1 MNTAN
6 RTEATALTVA
16 EQQAAPHISGQA
28 LTLSSAHLAN
38 MTAVADM
45 MASARA
51 TVPVHLRGNPGDC
64 LAIVMQAAR
73 WGMDPFAVAQK
84 THLVS
89 GTLGYE
95 AQLVASVVNSSNII
109 TSRMRFEWF
118 GPWEKIVGKFKAV
131 ESRSKKDDDGNPKK
145 FIVPAWEQRDEE
157 GLGIKVSATL
167 RGETEP
173 RELTLM
179 MTQAR
184 TRNSTLWTE
193 DPKQQIAYLAQKRW
207 TRLYA
212 PDVLL
217 GVYTPD
223 EIDDRPPRNMG
234 MADVVGTT
242 DAPQASDALR
252 AMAEAAAGKGLAAY
266 QEFWKATGPENR
278 KLLTTY
284 HEANKATAAAADQ
297 ARTVDQGAQST
308 AQAGGDQQ
316 QPPAAAAPTATAQ
329 TEGRPTVTYAS
340 VMDRMLKAKNR
351 DGLDIAADWI
361 GEVAAPE
368 QRAELTGKYEELCA
382 QFQ

>member
-6 RTEATALTVA
+6 RTEATELTVA
-16 EQQAAPHISGQA
+16 EQRAAPHIGGQA

-38 MTAVADM
+38 MTAVANM
-45 MASARA
+45 MSSARA
-51 TVPVHLRGNPGDC
+51 TVPAHLRGNPGDC

-118 GPWEKIVGKFKAV
+118 GPWEKIVGKFKTV

-252 AMAEAAAGKGLAAY
+252 AMAEAAADKGLAAY
-266 QEFWKATGPENR
+266 QEFWKAAGPQNR
-278 KLLTTY
+278 KLLTPY
-284 HEANKATAAAADQ
+284 HEVNKARAAAADQ
-297 ARTVDQGAQST
+297 TRTVDQGAQST
-308 AQAGGDQQ
+308 AKAGGDQQ
-316 QPPAAAAPTATAQ
+316 QQPPATGQ
-329 TEGRPTVTYAS
+329 SDGRPSVTYAS
-340 VMDRMLKAKNR
+340 VMDRMLAAKNR
-351 DGLDIAADWI
+351 DALDVACDWV
-361 GEVAAPE
+361 GEVGDPQ
-368 QRAELTGKYEELCA
+368 QRIELTAKYEELCA